1 MLLTDEQHKQV
12 VYLITEYLGEGRY
25 GQVARDLFGPE
36 ALRVVPAGL
45 NPHNHA
51 KWLLD
56 WSLALPKADTFVNV
70 VLKVDAAGELVR
82 VHQLVGHLRSGQLDW
97 TGLGTGEL
105 WMPAEWPF
113 ADREPLR
120 TKLCDIARGNGPT
133 ASTIDGP
140 AGHGK
145 RTMCAYIDHCAR
157 RHGVFTPVVEHL
169 QRLHDNRM
177 VDYLADQLRLKLG
190 VVVPPAIDPE
200 PERRAVTLAS
210 NIGGFAVH
218 SRTPVW
224 FVANLV
230 EPEQDA
236 GVLKFLGELLR
247 QVQTTPL
254 LAKKLRITVLADFA
268 AVALENLPEI
278 NSRYTLAE
286 ISEAE
291 IAGWLAAAVPG
302 KDEAYYR
309 HTADQVISHVTA
321 LAPTPRMRLRLL
333 AQKCVDAHRVLL
345 QEA

>member
-25 GQVARDLFGPE
+25 GQAARDLFGPE
-36 ALRVVPAGL
+36 ALRAVPGGL
-45 NPHNHA
+45 NAHYHA

-56 WSLALPKADTFVNV
+56 WALGLPAPDTLITV
-70 VLKVDAAGELVR
+70 VSQVDAAGTLVK
-82 VHQLVGHLRSGQLDW
+82 VHQLVHALRTGQLDW
-97 TGLGTGEL
+97 SGPGVGEL

-120 TKLCDIARGNGPT
+120 TKLCEIAKGNGPT

-145 RTMCAYIDHCAR
+145 RTMCAYIEHCAR
-157 RHGVFTPVVEHL
+157 RHAAFTPVVEHL

-190 VVVPPAIDPE
+190 VVVPQAIEPE

-210 NIGGFAVH
+210 NLGNYAVH

-236 GVLKFLGELLR
+236 GVLKFLGQLLL
-247 QVQTTPL
+247 QVQTNPL

-268 AVALENLPEI
+268 AVAMENLPETD
-278 NSRYTLAE
+278 SRYTLAE
-286 ISEAE
+286 ISETE

-309 HTADQVISHVTA
+309 HTAGQVISHVAA
-321 LAPTPRMRLRLL
+321 LQPTPRMRLRLL
-333 AQKCVDAHRVLL
+333 AQKCVDAHGVLL

>member
-25 GQVARDLFGPE
+25 GRLARDLFGPE
-36 ALRVVPAGL
+36 ALRAVPGGL

-56 WSLALPKADTFVNV
+56 WSLALPTADTFVAV
-70 VLKVDAAGELVR
+70 VLQVDAAGELAK
-82 VHQLVGHLRSGQLDW
+82 VHQLVHQLRAGQLDW
-97 TGLGTGEL
+97 AGLGIDEL

-169 QRLHDNRM
+169 QRLHDNSM
-177 VDYLADQLRLKLG
+177 VDYVADQLRLKLG

-200 PERRAVTLAS
+200 PERRAVTLAANLGS
-210 NIGGFAVH
+210 FGVH

-224 FVANLV
+224 FVVNLV

-254 LAKKLRITVLADFA
+254 LAKKLRVTVLADFA
-268 AVALENLPEI
+268 AVALENLPGI
-278 NSRYTLAE
+278 NARYTLAE

-291 IAGWLAAAVPG
+291 VAGWLAAAVPG

-309 HTADQVISHVTA
+309 HTADQVISHVAA
-321 LAPTPRMRLRLL
+321 LRPTPRMRLRLL